1 MHDMIGSA
9 SMLRGWLDV
18 WTAHILWLL
27 ATLTV
32 SVGAAALVE
41 LLTTEHRRAVVLGG
55 AAPIPPLVPPL
66 PEGFTDDGT
75 ARRPRR

>member
-9 SMLRGWLDV
+9 GMLRGWLDV
-18 WTAHILWLL
+18 WTAHIFWLL

-32 SVGAAALVE
+32 SVGAGAWVE
-41 LLTTEHRRAVVLGG
+41 MLTTKHRRAVVLGG
-55 AAPIPPLVPPL
+55 AEPVPPLVLPPS

-75 ARRPRR
+75 APAA